1 MTSFFVFGIWADTLA
16 PSANVTSRRDSP
28 VARRYCC
35 EAVATPFYNFVAIVS
50 WPVLHGVFRLQARG
64 VENLPAEGGF
74 VLAAN
79 HTSNF
84 DPWPLGLPLWPKRQ
98 LFFMGKVELF
108 NPILGPPLRAGGA
121 FPVRRGEA
129 DMEAIKM
136 AVQICQRGDVVA
148 MFPEGTRQQ
157 KGIRKK
163 FEHKPRTGSARIAL
177 TAGVPLVPAAIKGVD
192 RLTRLAKLKV
202 AYGEPVPVDDL
213 TDLTPREAQVQA
225 TDRLMERIYALHEG
239 L

>member
-1 MTSFFVFGIWADTLA
+1 
-16 PSANVTSRRDSP
+16 
-28 VARRYCC
+28 
-35 EAVATPFYNFVAIVS
+35 VATPFYNFVAIVS
-50 WPVLHGVFRLQARG
+50 WPVLHGVFRLDAQG

-84 DPWPLGLPLWPKRQ
+84 DPWPMGLPLWPKRQ
-98 LFFMGKVELF
+98 LHFMGKVEIF
-108 NPILGPPLRAGGA
+108 NPIMGPFLRAGGA

-136 AVQICQRGDVVA
+136 AVEICGRGDVVA

-157 KGIRKK
+157 KGLRKK

-177 TAGVPLVPAAIKGVD
+177 TADVPLVPAAIKGVD
-192 RLTRLAKLKV
+192 RLSRLAKLEV

-213 TDLTPREAQVQA
+213 AGLTSREAQVEA
-225 TDRLMERIYALHEG
+225 TGRLMERIYALHEG

>member
-1 MTSFFVFGIWADTLA
+1 
-16 PSANVTSRRDSP
+16 
-28 VARRYCC
+28 
-35 EAVATPFYNFVAIVS
+35 VATPFYNFVAVVS

-64 VENLPAEGGF
+64 VENVPAEGGF

-79 HTSNF
+79 HTSNL

-136 AVQICQRGDVVA
+136 AVEICRRGDVVA
-148 MFPEGTRQQ
+148 MFPEGTRQT

-213 TDLTPREAQVQA
+213 AGLTSREAQVEA
-225 TDRLMERIYALHEG
+225 TDRLMERIYELHDG